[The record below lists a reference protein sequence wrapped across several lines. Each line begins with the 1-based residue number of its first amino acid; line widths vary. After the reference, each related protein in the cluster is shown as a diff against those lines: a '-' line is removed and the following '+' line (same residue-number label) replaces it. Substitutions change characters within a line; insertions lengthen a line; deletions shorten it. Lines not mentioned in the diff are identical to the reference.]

1 MWTSTDAV
9 KFRDYLIKSNGQLL
23 HHLTEIVPSFSVN
36 EKSKVEAVAL
46 QGAFKEGF
54 LHAIKAV
61 QELAVVAPKQDD
73 ATSSG
78 FTAM

>member
-9 KFRDYLIKSNGQLL
+9 KFREYLFKSNGQLL
-23 HHLTEIVPSFSVN
+23 HHLTETAPTFSVT
-36 EKSKVEAVAL
+36 EESKVEAVAL

-54 LHAIKAV
+54 LHAVKLLGG
-61 QELAVVAPKQDD
+61 LANVAPKQDD
-73 ATSSG
+73 ATSGG

>member
-1 MWTSTDAV
+1 MWTSTDSV
-9 KFRDYLIKSNGQLL
+9 RFREYLIKNNGSLL
-23 HHLTEIVPSFSVN
+23 NHLTEIVPTFSVN
-36 EKSKVEAVAL
+36 QDSKVEAVAL

-54 LHAIKAV
+54 LHAIKAL